1 MLSPVGGCVYFL
13 NKSCT
18 YQKKAVLLQRRMI
31 RIYFGI
37 GSNLGNREKNL
48 QDSLRLLDDRVGKQ
62 LACSHIY
69 RSEAQGFESENDFA
83 NIVAIYETGY
93 SVEEVLTIT
102 QTIEKELGRTQKS
115 VNGIYHDRIIDVDLL
130 KAIEENGNEIQIESE
145 TLILPHPRM
154 YERDFVLVP
163 MREVEEINL

>member
-18 YQKKAVLLQRRMI
+18 YQKKTVILQRRMI

-48 QDSLRLLDDRVGKQ
+48 QESLRLLDDRVGKR
-62 LACSHIY
+62 LACSHMY

-115 VNGIYHDRIIDVDLL
+115 VNGMYHDRIIDVDIL
-130 KAIEENGNEIQIESE
+130 KAIEENGNEIQRESE
-145 TLILPHPRM
+145 NLILPHPRM
-154 YERDFVLVP
+154 YERDFVMVP
-163 MREVEEINL
+163 LREVEEINS